1 MKILYGVQGT
11 GNGHIARARA
21 MALALKERNA
31 DVDFLFSGREKSKY
45 FSMEAFG
52 DYTTRRGLT
61 FITEQGKVDYFKT
74 AISANLHWHY
84 IKKLIT

>member
-21 MALALKERNA
+21 MSEAFKAHEVQ
-31 DVDFLFSGREKSKY
+31 VDFLFSGREPDKY

-52 DYTTRRGLT
+52 DYQTRRGFT
-61 FITEQGKVDYFKT
+61 FVTEKAQ
-74 AISANLHWHY
+74 
-84 IKKLIT
+84 

>member
-21 MALALKERNA
+21 MSHAFKEH
-31 DVDFLFSGREKSKY
+31 DVEVDFLFSWRAPEKY

-52 DYTTRRGLT
+52 
-61 FITEQGKVDYFKT
+61 
-74 AISANLHWHY
+74 
-84 IKKLIT
+84 